1 MHYHFIAE
9 PMRDS
14 MDTLLGIEMVTRFSS
29 DTVHPLH
36 SDFIVSAWS
45 GEQKRKFM
53 LEQLQFVA
61 DKREW
66 FEKNTLFCTIKLID
80 EMALLAIGDPEIKS
94 VLYSMPFIAL
104 ELSERFL
111 SNTACLNNLLINS
124 LCEGP
129 NALWLGDLGSGS
141 LSAGPLV
148 SGHFDVVKMNRGF
161 FMSQVEKPMFPVL
174 IKNIR
179 EYCDRVVVEGLEDTR
194 LIDDAFNA
202 GIWAIQGGIFSAVT
216 FDEVDTLIPAEILH

>member
-36 SDFIVSAWS
+36 SDFIVSAWN

-124 LCEGP
+124 LREGP
-129 NALWLGDLGSGS
+129 NTLWLGDLGSGC

-148 SGHFDVVKMNRGF
+148 SGHFDVVKMDRGF

-179 EYCDRVVVEGLEDTR
+179 EYCDRVVIEGLEDTR
-194 LIDDAFNA
+194 LIDDAINA